1 MLNTLHKYFG
11 YTTFLPLQ
19 EAIIRDVLD
28 KKDVLVL
35 MPTGGG
41 KSLCYQ
47 LPALLSE
54 GMTVVVSP
62 LIALMKDQVDGL
74 VSNGISASFINSSLT
89 YDENSRIMG
98 AVKNGDVK
106 ILYLAPERLAQPGF
120 LEFLRGNNISLF
132 AIDEAHCISEW
143 GHDFRPEYRQLRPL
157 KANFPGVPVIA
168 LTATATSGVQDDI
181 ARQLNIPQ
189 CKRYKASFN
198 RKNLSY
204 RIEPKVSPYRQLL
217 KILEGRKKESG
228 IIYCQSRKQVDS
240 LSYNLQEAG
249 YRALPY
255 HAGLTT
261 DERDRNQ
268 ERFIK
273 DDAEI
278 IVATI
283 AFGMGIDKPNVRY
296 VIHYDLPKNL
306 EGYYQ
311 ETGRAGRDGLP
322 GDCILMFSYADKA
335 KIEYFIGQKE
345 DHTDRD
351 ISYQKLKRVIDY
363 CEAHTCRR
371 KILLSYFGED
381 YNESNCG
388 NCDVCLEPRELF
400 DGTIPAQK
408 ILSCVYRVG
417 QSFGVNHVTD
427 ILIGAKNKRLTEK
440 NHDTL
445 TTYGIGKEYSKEQWQ
460 AFTRELVQRG
470 ILDLEGDR
478 YPILKLNEK
487 SKGVLFKGEKV
498 WLVKPPAEKFAEVSQ
513 KLRSSV
519 EEDFDRD
526 LFEILRSL
534 RKRLADEEMV
544 PPYIIFPDTTLKEMA
559 ASYPHDSSS
568 LSNITGVGDKKLRK
582 YGEIFL
588 KSINQYC
595 ADKGLKPFS
604 PGGDGQCEGGRPKAT
619 VQMMKT
625 PTARLTLDLCR
636 QGLSLED
643 IAKSRG
649 LSVNTVAS
657 HIEELILSGEDIPID
672 RFVSMDRQVTI
683 ASVLDE
689 KGTERLKPIKEALG
703 NDFSYEEIRLVRAK
717 MLSRGRSNIYIA
729 PDDKILTTPMLL

>member
-11 YTTFLPLQ
+11 YTAFLPLQ
-19 EAIIRDVLD
+19 EEIIRDVLD

-47 LPALLSE
+47 LPALLSD

-74 VSNGISASFINSSLT
+74 VSNGISAAFINSSLN
-89 YDENSRIMG
+89 YDEMSRIMG
-98 AVKNGDVK
+98 GVKHGDVK
-106 ILYLAPERLAQPGF
+106 ILYLAPERLAQAGF
-120 LEFLRGNNISLF
+120 LDFLRGINISLF

-157 KANFPGVPVIA
+157 KENFPGVPVIA
-168 LTATATSGVQDDI
+168 LTATATFGVQDDI

-240 LSYNLQEAG
+240 LSHNLQESG
-249 YRALPY
+249 FRALPY

-261 DERDRNQ
+261 DERDKNQ

-322 GDCILMFSYADKA
+322 GDCILLFSYADKA
-335 KIEYFIGQKE
+335 KIDYFIGQKE

-351 ISYQKLKRVIDY
+351 ISYQKLKKVIDY
-363 CEAHTCRR
+363 CEAQTCRR
-371 KILLSYFGED
+371 KVLLSYFGEEF
-381 YNESNCG
+381 NEPNCG
-388 NCDVCLEPRELF
+388 ACDICLEPRELF
-400 DGTIPAQK
+400 DGTVPAQK

-417 QSFGVNHVTD
+417 QGFGVNHVVD
-427 ILIGAKNKRLTEK
+427 ILIGTKNKRLTEK

-487 SKGVLFKGEKV
+487 SKGVLYKGEKV
-498 WLVKPPAEKFAEVSQ
+498 WLVKPAAEKSDADLR
-513 KLRSSV
+513 KNRSSKG
-519 EEDFDRD
+519 DDAFNRD

-559 ASYPHDSSS
+559 ACYPHDSVS
-568 LSNITGVGDKKLRK
+568 LSNITGVGEKKLKK

-588 KSINQYC
+588 DSVKKFCRENGIESSNPPFPPFL
-595 ADKGLKPFS
+595 KGGEMKTT
-604 PGGDGQCEGGRPKAT
+604 PKE
-619 VQMMKT
+619 MKT
-625 PTARLTLDLCR
+625 PTARMTFDLCR

-649 LSVNTVAS
+649 LSVTTVSS
-657 HIEELILSGEDIPID
+657 HIEELILSGEEIPID
-672 RFVSMDRQVTI
+672 RFVSMDRQVMI

-689 KGTERLKPIKEALG
+689 KGTERLKPAKEALG
-703 NDFSYEEIRLVRAK
+703 DGFSYEEIRLVRAK
-717 MLSRGRSNIYIA
+717 MLSRGRQR
-729 PDDKILTTPMLL
+729 